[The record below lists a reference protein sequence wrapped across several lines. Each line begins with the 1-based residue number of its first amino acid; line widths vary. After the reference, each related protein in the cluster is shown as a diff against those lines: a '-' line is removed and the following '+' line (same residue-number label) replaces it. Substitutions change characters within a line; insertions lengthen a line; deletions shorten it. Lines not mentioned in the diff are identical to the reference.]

1 MLLLTIQKLGQTLG
15 IGCQP
20 IVKLAKKSVIGLMIL
35 CKDEIQIS
43 SGKTAIHDVNG
54 GVADA
59 IPPDCH
65 NCFSC
70 HLRSFEPSLLVLP
83 LPT

>member
-1 MLLLTIQKLGQTLG
+1 MLLLG